1 MLSKS
6 IGLNLKINNIG
17 QSQIKNSIANVTN
30 ITNFIILNIYS
41 FSYKHYCQF
50 FTGVKFVVY
59 FNLLKTQMPQIR
71 VVGKKKWSGRVL
83 HVTVTAI
90 QKSHKMTEQ
99 PFVQYLIPPPSL
111 EIRLFYSGA
120 ICQNSSRWLSVQIEQ
135 FNNHKLF
142 YKFFTTI
149 LTQ

>member
-50 FTGVKFVVY
+50 FTGVKFVMY

-71 VVGKKKWSGRVL
+71 VVGKKKKKMVWPRSACNSNSHLEVSQNDRTALCLVSYTTSIPRDSFVL
-83 HVTVTAI
+83 LRCHM
-90 QKSHKMTEQ
+90 SEQ
-99 PFVQYLIPPPSL
+99 QPLVV
-111 EIRLFYSGA
+111 
-120 ICQNSSRWLSVQIEQ
+120 CTN
-135 FNNHKLF
+135 
-142 YKFFTTI
+142 
-149 LTQ
+149 